1 MTYHKKGG
9 ESDSDEHAH
18 SCCFLVYPPELLSV
32 FQPCGSDGSF
42 VGFEPYPPRLKGC
55 WKFIFHSF
63 AGGYRQCLIF
73 HPGSMTH
80 RLHLEG
86 KRDWLG
92 RLMGKGQFSAIIE
105 TDKIRIRGLM
115 CFDRGIHPRSAD
127 ACGLAQLP
135 KIINYPCPYGG
146 LAVL

>member
-1 MTYHKKGG
+1 LGAGTVACHHGQVREDPACLDFVSLVLLLGKDGKMTYHKKGG

-86 KRDWLG
+86 KRDW
-92 RLMGKGQFSAIIE
+92 
-105 TDKIRIRGLM
+105 
-115 CFDRGIHPRSAD
+115 
-127 ACGLAQLP
+127 
-135 KIINYPCPYGG
+135 
-146 LAVL
+146 